1 MSTTPQEICKLCS
14 KVAKNK
20 SGLSAH
26 MRFAH
31 KETKAE
37 TKTELKPPA
46 KLEAPEAPETTE
58 AKEAKE
64 PEKEVKPVNDL
75 IWKLWAKITDG
86 DERAVMLSYLD
97 DTRSELEVLT
107 DILGGIKSGDSRAVI
122 NQHIQQYEVQPKE

>member
-37 TKTELKPPA
+37 TKPELKPPA
-46 KLEAPEAPETTE
+46 KLESPAEPEAT
-58 AKEAKE
+58 E
-64 PEKEVKPVNDL
+64 PEKEVKPLNDL

-86 DERAVMLSYLD
+86 DERAVMLTYLD

>member
-26 MRFAH
+26 MRLAH

-37 TKTELKPPA
+37 TKLETKPELKPPA
-46 KLEAPEAPETTE
+46 KLEAPA
-58 AKEAKE
+58 EAKE